1 MIEFFLLTIP
11 LEIAD
16 QQKLEALI
24 RKIPQ
29 AFVKQSTQN
38 GQTKKSYEFP
48 SRNDLGFKI
57 QCQATYYRQSELPSQ
72 SSCSFSITQDL
83 DPRLDEQTIAIKDPS
98 SAESLFL
105 AMSYGQNVKTFYSN
119 ERVHGVNRNG
129 QYQDHFRFS
138 LRCERDRCQLNL
150 SSRPADNN

>member
-1 MIEFFLLTIP
+1 MIELFLLTIP
-11 LEIAD
+11 LESAD

-38 GQTKKSYEFP
+38 GQTKKAYEFP

-57 QCQATYYRQSELPSQ
+57 LCDAIYYRQSELPSH
-72 SSCSFSITQDL
+72 SSCSFSMTQNL
-83 DPRLDEQTIAIKDPS
+83 DPRLDEQTITIKDHS

-105 AMSYGQNVKTFYSN
+105 AMSYGQNIKTFYSN

-138 LRCERDRCQLNL
+138 FRCERDRCQLNL